1 MTDVAI
7 TAMYGLPKVPV
18 ALLVGL
24 VLSQVREDQ
33 QQKPNGQGQG
43 GMTVLGASGDLSAS
57 QADAADAVLQSAVK
71 KAALRFV
78 PLLTVAYLFNYLDR
92 TSLSV
97 AALTMNQQLGL
108 TPSQFGLAAGIFFL
122 GYSVF
127 EIPSNLLLYKVGARR
142 WIARIMISWGLV
154 SAGMAFVVGPNSFY
168 GLRLLLGIMEAGFFP
183 GVTFFLAAWFPTQF
197 RTRML
202 AWFLVGIPLSSLIGT
217 PVCSMLLQ
225 MDGIWGLHGW
235 QWMFLLVSLP
245 CVPLGILTLT
255 LLADRPQTASFLTK
269 EERDTLDGV
278 LACEVRERP
287 HSSLWGALKDA
298 RVLICAAIQFGF
310 TLGSYGIGIWLPLM
324 LKEYHLSNIAV
335 GWVTAIPYLFAS
347 VGMILWARY
356 VDHKGRRIANL
367 ALACL
372 LGGIGLLAPILSNSL
387 VSAVIGFSLALI
399 GVTAARAIFWT
410 IPTRFL
416 TGVAAAGGLAF
427 INSVATTGGFFGPYM
442 MGWLKEFSGSYVVG
456 LLAVAAIIFASTLA
470 SLSLKLFIS
479 RA

>member
-1 MTDVAI
+1 
-7 TAMYGLPKVPV
+7 
-18 ALLVGL
+18 
-24 VLSQVREDQ
+24 
-33 QQKPNGQGQG
+33 
-43 GMTVLGASGDLSAS
+43 MTVLGASGDVGAS
-57 QADAADAVLQSAVK
+57 QADAANAVLQSAVK

-154 SAGMAFVVGPNSFY
+154 SACMAFVVGPNSFY

-324 LKEYHLSNIAV
+324 LKEYHLSNVTV

-347 VGMILWARY
+347 VGMILWA
-356 VDHKGRRIANL
+356 
-367 ALACL
+367 LACL

-387 VSAVIGFSLALI
+387 ISAVIGFSLALI

-442 MGWLKEFSGSYVVG
+442 MGWLKEFSGSYVIG

-479 RA
+479 KE